1 MEVGAQSTV
10 KVRNKPMAVT
20 VKRPAWVLPSGQWL
34 RTPRFLHG
42 LSSILIGEL
51 RF

>member
-20 VKRPAWVLPSGQWL
+20 VETSLGAPQWPVI
-34 RTPRFLHG
+34 RTPSFLHG
-42 LSSILIGEL
+42 LSSIPDWGN
-51 RF
+51 